1 MESRIVE
8 IENYWAAV
16 VRKTDEFQQIAL
28 AENPEFNKLG
38 ECIRRILQD
47 SFIHDA
53 TDYGVRRWETM
64 LNIVP
69 ERTDTI
75 EDRKIRILTQL
86 NIQLPYTWRILQQMI
101 ASFVGDGNY
110 EMSYIND
117 YSKLN
122 IRIKVNS
129 NNQYLTVLNL
139 LKNVVPQNV
148 VIDLKRLE
156 G

>member
-1 MESRIVE
+1 MESRIVT

-16 VRKTDEFQQIAL
+16 VGDTEEFQQIAN
-28 AENPEFNKLG
+28 AENPEFNNLTG
-38 ECIRRILQD
+38 CIQRCLQD

-53 TDYGVRRWETM
+53 TDYGVKRWETM

-69 ERTDTI
+69 EKTDTL

-110 EMSYIND
+110 EMNYIND
-117 YSKLN
+117 YSKL
-122 IRIKVNS
+122 IIKIKVDS
-129 NNQYLTVLNL
+129 DSQYNTVLNL

-148 VIDLKRLE
+148 VIDLGRM
-156 G
+156 

>member
-1 MESRIVE
+1 MENRVVA

-16 VRKTDEFQQIAL
+16 VRDTDEFQQIAI

-53 TDYGVRRWETM
+53 TEYGVKRWETM

-69 ERTDTI
+69 EKTDTL
-75 EDRKIRILTQL
+75 EDRKVRILTQL

-101 ASFVGDGNY
+101 ASFVGEGNY
-110 EMSYIND
+110 EMDYIND
-117 YSKLN
+117 YSKL
-122 IRIKVNS
+122 IIKIKVTS
-129 NNQYLTVLNL
+129 DSQYTTVLNL

-148 VIDLKRLE
+148 VIDLGRM
-156 G
+156 

>member
-1 MESRIVE
+1 MDSRIIA

-16 VRKTDEFQQIAL
+16 VRETDEFQQIAI

-38 ECIRRILQD
+38 ECIRRVLQD

-53 TDYGVRRWETM
+53 TEYGVGRWEKM

-69 ERTDTI
+69 ELTDTL
-75 EDRKIRILTQL
+75 EDRKIRVLTQL
-86 NIQLPYTWRILQQMI
+86 NVRLPYTWRVLKQMI
-101 ASFVGDGNY
+101 ASFVGEGNY

-117 YSKLN
+117 YSKL
-122 IRIKVNS
+122 IIKIKVNS
-129 NNQYLTVLNL
+129 DSQYYTVLNL

-148 VIDLKRLE
+148 IIDLGRI
-156 G
+156 

>member
-1 MESRIVE
+1 MENRVVA

-16 VRKTDEFQQIAL
+16 VRGTDEFQQIAI

-38 ECIRRILQD
+38 EYIRRVLQD
-47 SFIHDA
+47 SFIHDS
-53 TDYGVRRWETM
+53 TEYGVKRWEKM

-69 ERTDTI
+69 EKTDSL

-86 NIQLPYTWRILQQMI
+86 NLQLPYTWRTLQQMI

-110 EMSYIND
+110 EMNYIND
-117 YSKLN
+117 YSKL
-122 IRIKVNS
+122 IIKIKVDS
-129 NNQYLTVLNL
+129 DSQYTTVLNL

-148 VIDLKRLE
+148 VIDLGRI
-156 G
+156 

>member
-1 MESRIVE
+1 MDSRNIE

-16 VRKTDEFQQIAL
+16 VRRTDEFQQIAT

-38 ECIRRILQD
+38 ECIRRVLQD
-47 SFIHDA
+47 SFIQDA
-53 TDYGVRRWETM
+53 TEYGVERWEKM

-69 ERTDTI
+69 ELTDTL

-101 ASFVGDGNY
+101 ASFVGEGNY
-110 EMSYIND
+110 DMEYIND
-117 YSKLN
+117 YSRLV
-122 IRIKVNS
+122 IKIKIDS
-129 NNQYLTVLNL
+129 DSQYTTVLNL

-148 VIDLKRLE
+148 VVDLRTLE

>member
-1 MESRIVE
+1 MESRIVA

-16 VRKTDEFQQIAL
+16 VGDTEEFQQIAN
-28 AENPEFNKLG
+28 AENPEFNNLS
-38 ECIRRILQD
+38 ECIRQVLQD

-53 TDYGVRRWETM
+53 TDYGVKRWETM

-69 ERTDTI
+69 EKTDTL

-86 NIQLPYTWRILQQMI
+86 NIRLPYTWRVLQKMI

-117 YSKLN
+117 YSKL
-122 IRIKVNS
+122 IIKIKVS
-129 NNQYLTVLNL
+129 SDSQYTTVLNL

-148 VIDLKRLE
+148 VIDLGRM
-156 G
+156 